1 MAKYNVLISKI
12 LECDPAKFQ
21 KVCDSYF
28 RENGYPNIISYGL
41 TINGIK
47 TKKAPL
53 IHIVLIRMEPLLF
66 LSTRLS
72 KGILAAN

>member
-47 TKKAPL
+47 TKKGTPDS
-53 IHIVLIRMEPLLF
+53 HCVDKDGTF
-66 LSTRLS
+66 TFF
-72 KGILAAN
+72 